1 MDENL
6 GRRIAAL
13 RGALGMTQQDLAERL
28 AVSRVAVSHI
38 EAGMS
43 IPGERT
49 VVLLAGM
56 FKLEPHELVEG
67 TQYPMA
73 KAERLPAV
81 AARYTEVELQLAL
94 CERDLDWVDR
104 TGTCA
109 RAVVDQWRPVLANL
123 ASRATPAELDRLTK
137 LRARLSNASR

>member
-1 MDENL
+1 MEENL

-13 RGALGMTQQDLAERL
+13 RGALGMTQQDLADRL

-49 VVLLAGM
+49 VVLLAGI
-56 FKLEPHELVEG
+56 FKLEPHELVDG

-81 AARYTEVELQLAL
+81 AARHTDVELQLAL
-94 CERDLDWVDR
+94 CERDLDWVER
-104 TGTCA
+104 TGSCA
-109 RAVVDQWRPVLANL
+109 RAVADNWRPVLADL
-123 ASRATPAELDRLTK
+123 ATKATPAELDRLHA
-137 LRARLSNASR
+137 LRQRLP

>member
-1 MDENL
+1 VEENL

-13 RGALGMTQQDLAERL
+13 RGGLGLTQQDLADRL

-49 VVLLAGM
+49 VVLLAGI
-56 FKLEPHELVEG
+56 FKVEPHELVDG
-67 TQYPMA
+67 TKYPMA

-94 CERDLDWVDR
+94 CERDLDWVTR
-104 TGTCA
+104 TGSCA
-109 RAVVDQWRPVLANL
+109 RAVADHWRPVLADL
-123 ASRATPAELDRLTK
+123 AARATAAELERLTA
-137 LRARLSNASR
+137 LRQRL

>member
-1 MDENL
+1 VEENL

-13 RGALGMTQQDLAERL
+13 RGGLGLTQQDLADRL

-49 VVLLAGM
+49 VVLLAGI
-56 FKLEPHELVEG
+56 FKVEPHELVDG
-67 TQYPMA
+67 TKYPMA

-94 CERDLDWVDR
+94 CERDLDWVAR
-104 TGTCA
+104 TGSCA
-109 RAVVDQWRPVLANL
+109 RAVADHWRPVLADL
-123 ASRATPAELDRLTK
+123 AARATAAELERLTA
-137 LRARLSNASR
+137 LRQRL